1 MANEQLKRLDEQLV
15 AATQTYGKRQA
26 TLQTKQ
32 EEQAK
37 VADTIKRHQLHKQS
51 LEAHRQM
58 FDKFDLI
65 MNKLPTL
72 GDETRRNVESHNKQ
86 TELRKRQTE
95 LRAQGEKAE
104 QEQHNKQARLNAL
117 KSELLI
123 HRQTNQGHD
132 SAKLQKTAADNRSR
146 LTALERAAMLW
157 QHISDGYARIS
168 EKTATQ
174 RREETELAQKQ
185 TTAARMEVEVKV
197 AEEAFSR
204 IATTYTLS
212 QSQNIVQLR
221 KQLKEGTACPVCGA
235 THHPYHTETER
246 ELGELLSSMAKEYA
260 DLQQD
265 LLLKRERLAAMREEI
280 AADAAR
286 IEPTAVRSTT
296 SSAASRP
303 M

>member
-15 AATQTYGKRQA
+15 AATQTCGKRQA
-26 TLQTKQ
+26 TLQAKQ

-132 SAKLQKTAADNRSR
+132 SAKLQKTYRARACRHAVAA
-146 LTALERAAMLW
+146 
-157 QHISDGYARIS
+157 H
-168 EKTATQ
+168 Q
-174 RREETELAQKQ
+174 RW
-185 TTAARMEVEVKV
+185 V
-197 AEEAFSR
+197 
-204 IATTYTLS
+204 
-212 QSQNIVQLR
+212 
-221 KQLKEGTACPVCGA
+221 CP
-235 THHPYHTETER
+235 H
-246 ELGELLSSMAKEYA
+246 L
-260 DLQQD
+260 
-265 LLLKRERLAAMREEI
+265 
-280 AADAAR
+280 
-286 IEPTAVRSTT
+286 
-296 SSAASRP
+296 
-303 M
+303 